1 MLDRSLEAIAT
12 SEPCVIDHCGDFGV
26 DIHHRKQRSEGGDDR
41 RANLCHICRRH
52 HDWVHEHLDRA
63 HELGLIIW
71 GYEDD
76 PKVIIKR
83 VRISLSILLFLA
95 TDSPSSRTV
104 SSGFYIFVNKKNK
117 AVHNKY
123 RKADTLGIS
132 AEIADKYSY

>member
-12 SEPCVIDHCGDFGV
+12 SEPCVIDHCGVFGV

-83 VRISLSILLFLA
+83 VRIRPIKPKPKRPKMVDAEEALSTIL
-95 TDSPSSRTV
+95 
-104 SSGFYIFVNKKNK
+104 
-117 AVHNKY
+117 
-123 RKADTLGIS
+123 
-132 AEIADKYSY
+132 E